1 MSWLGENV
9 ELVPE
14 AWHLTV
20 KIGNAQHA
28 RGQHVVAELW
38 HQKASCFKR
47 PLS

>member
-20 KIGNAQHA
+20 KIGNAKHPC
-28 RGQHVVAELW
+28 R
-38 HQKASCFKR
+38 
-47 PLS
+47 